1 MAAEA
6 IRDETLEP
14 RSRGTGL
21 APGQMKELIRSVIR
35 SAALATFGVERLVQ
49 GSLGGDSKRRTATYA
64 RHVARSPFMLH
75 ACNVHCDR
83 ARDLIW
89 NGRVCD
95 GKSTVGIEKLEPV
108 RTGPHAI
115 RIHVLYLVWSR
126 GDGLSSVGRRGP
138 VCDYCGGTESNSQE

>member
-1 MAAEA
+1 M
-6 IRDETLEP
+6 
-14 RSRGTGL
+14 
-21 APGQMKELIRSVIR
+21 
-35 SAALATFGVERLVQ
+35 Q

-64 RHVARSPFMLH
+64 RHVARSPFRLH

-115 RIHVLYLVWSR
+115 RIHVLYGSTSSGLVEMGCRVSGEEDLCVIIVAEPKATHRSR
-126 GDGLSSVGRRGP
+126 
-138 VCDYCGGTESNSQE
+138 

>member
-1 MAAEA
+1 
-6 IRDETLEP
+6 
-14 RSRGTGL
+14 
-21 APGQMKELIRSVIR
+21 
-35 SAALATFGVERLVQ
+35 VQ

-115 RIHVLYLVWSR
+115 RIHVLGSTSSGLVEMGCRVSGEEDLCVIIVAEPKATHRSR
-126 GDGLSSVGRRGP
+126 
-138 VCDYCGGTESNSQE
+138 CKMN